1 MAEQVL
7 FSGAVGVSYGQV
19 YLVCDEDIPGM
30 EECFAGQVNGLC
42 GAAVPGRLFL
52 VTGINYGSVEMAVEL
67 YPGEPPLPEPWEE
80 IVEVSFANSCPEPAL
95 VEWGGG
101 GSHPFRLEPG
111 SYRVR
116 YCARGMDEARDVE
129 TNYDGEL
136 LDTYLLQ
143 FWPGSSGPDRILR
156 QTSGCAAYWHQ
167 SNRQAEPPPEQAEAE
182 AAQLAAEEEEW
193 LLGVYSGRVPNQR
206 LRAVAKAGYS
216 YSLNRIDLD
225 LTFALAEADDGVH
238 RAVAA
243 WAALQALEIAQ
254 LTELP
259 ELAPSVAA
267 IKRGGLAVAPFDGTG
282 FWAEAL
288 TSPVP
293 ETPVPPLFP
302 APAVR
307 TRTGDVPEDHTQ
319 MRETAAIYALLA
331 TGEDDSLI
339 AALSTVK
346 TAATAF
352 GGDLFRQFLSDLRQT
367 FPDLSH

>member
-1 MAEQVL
+1 
-7 FSGAVGVSYGQV
+7 
-19 YLVCDEDIPGM
+19 
-30 EECFAGQVNGLC
+30 
-42 GAAVPGRLFL
+42 
-52 VTGINYGSVEMAVEL
+52 
-67 YPGEPPLPEPWEE
+67 
-80 IVEVSFANSCPEPAL
+80 
-95 VEWGGG
+95 
-101 GSHPFRLEPG
+101 
-111 SYRVR
+111 
-116 YCARGMDEARDVE
+116 
-129 TNYDGEL
+129 
-136 LDTYLLQ
+136 
-143 FWPGSSGPDRILR
+143 
-156 QTSGCAAYWHQ
+156 
-167 SNRQAEPPPEQAEAE
+167 
-182 AAQLAAEEEEW
+182 
-193 LLGVYSGRVPNQR
+193 
-206 LRAVAKAGYS
+206 
-216 YSLNRIDLD
+216 

-267 IKRGGLAVAPFDGTG
+267 IRGGGAAVAPFDGTG

-339 AALSTVK
+339 AALSTVE